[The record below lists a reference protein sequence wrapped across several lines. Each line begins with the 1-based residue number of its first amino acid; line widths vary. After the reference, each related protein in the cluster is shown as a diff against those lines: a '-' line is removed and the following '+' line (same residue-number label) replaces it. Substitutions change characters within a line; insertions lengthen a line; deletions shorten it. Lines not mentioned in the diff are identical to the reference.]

1 MKSAGKDVPVRHQVF
16 SLTKRGNVDEEYED
30 AFAGD
35 SATGR
40 FAIADGA
47 TESSFAGSWA
57 RILVREFVTHSGCES
72 LPWATWLLPLRRRWL
87 TKVGKLSLP
96 WYAEMKLEQGAFAT
110 FLGVVFETDAPE
122 RGRWSAVA
130 IGDSCLFQVRKDGHL
145 AFPVTRSEDFD
156 SFPWLIGS
164 REATGETES
173 EKETR
178 TTGDW
183 QAGDRFYLMTDAL
196 AQWYLWQQ
204 ELGQEPWD
212 AVERVLARP
221 DAKDGFAEWIDEL
234 RHAGG
239 LRNDD
244 VTLAAITLEK

>member
-1 MKSAGKDVPVRHQVF
+1 MRHQVF
-16 SLTKRGNVDEEYED
+16 SLTKRGNAEKEYED

-35 SATGR
+35 SAKGR

-47 TESSFAGSWA
+47 TESSFARPWA
-57 RILVREFVTHSGCES
+57 RMLVREFVAHSGGES
-72 LPWATWLLPLRRRWL
+72 LPWATWLPPLRQRWL
-87 TKVGKLSLP
+87 TEVGGRSLP

-130 IGDSCLFQVRKDGHL
+130 IGDSCLFQVRKDGCL
-145 AFPVTRSEDFD
+145 AFPVTRSQDFGN
-156 SFPWLIGS
+156 FPWLIGS

-173 EKETR
+173 EKESR
-178 TTGDW
+178 TAGNW